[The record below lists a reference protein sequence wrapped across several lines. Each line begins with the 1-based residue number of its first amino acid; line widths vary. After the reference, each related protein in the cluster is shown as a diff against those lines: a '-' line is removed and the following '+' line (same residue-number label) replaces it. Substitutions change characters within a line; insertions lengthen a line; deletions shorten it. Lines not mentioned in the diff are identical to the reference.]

1 MATANDL
8 QFNSLINNLIKEGF
22 LTAAD
27 AQKHYQDSQKKGV
40 SLINYL
46 VTNKFVN
53 STVIASKISIEFGV
67 PFFDLDT
74 INVKTLPLELV
85 NNTLIQKMD
94 ELPAQLYE
102 FVHHANRVRENAMN
116 KLEELIP
123 QAEVRQLSAIATVV
137 GIMDDKIRLATG
149 LATKRTET
157 VQILPSREDMKELM
171 SGFVDG
177 LVGAAENRAGEII
190 DVEVEEQPES
200 SGLLVLKG

>member
-1 MATANDL
+1 MAYNRVEWDDKDRATAYVLWVSND
-8 QFNSLINNLIKEGF
+8 K
-22 LTAAD
+22 
-27 AQKHYQDSQKKGV
+27 
-40 SLINYL
+40 
-46 VTNKFVN
+46 
-53 STVIASKISIEFGV
+53 
-67 PFFDLDT
+67 
-74 INVKTLPLELV
+74 NVKKTARECGIPA
-85 NNTLIQKMD
+85 NTLRYWVKGWNEDGPPDAVMD

-171 SGFVDG
+171 GGFVDG